1 MKKLSLFPDGDSIC
15 HQRSKKRLTIY
26 VTLLHPSGFS
36 SCSGFS
42 SDFWI
47 LCFGEFID
55 DVVVE
60 NFCRP
65 IADLQIKILFN
76 I

>member
-1 MKKLSLFPDGDSIC
+1 MKKLSLFTDGHSIC
-15 HQRSKKRLTIY
+15 HQRSKQRLTIY

-36 SCSGFS
+36 SCSAFS
-42 SDFWI
+42 SDFSI
-47 LCFGEFID
+47 LGFGEFID

-60 NFCRP
+60 NCCRP